1 MMRST
6 HGILLYAV
14 ALTVGL
20 WAGTA
25 GAQTEKH
32 SRGANAHPLNH
43 GAAPA
48 HHGEKS
54 GHSHERCEL
63 HHGSVA
69 MTKAHHFETVFAP
82 DGVCIYMYSEEQNPL
97 LMDKVSGTVTL
108 KDSTGAS
115 QEVKLAPYVPQK
127 GEPAVYFCTMYDSPP
142 QMAPGKC
149 PVCGMNLM
157 PQGGL
162 LAAADLSKAR
172 PGSLKAV
179 VHLTGLDGD
188 EKEVT
193 FTMANAATEE
203 KPEKA
208 EHSSPKAS
216 DK

>member
-1 MMRST
+1 MRSMRAV
-6 HGILLYAV
+6 LLCAV
-14 ALTVGL
+14 AISFGL

-25 GAQTEKH
+25 GAQTQKH
-32 SRGANAHPLNH
+32 PRGAGTHPLIH

-82 DGVCIYMYSEEQNPL
+82 DGVRIFMYSEEQNPL

-108 KDSTGAS
+108 RDSTGAS
-115 QEVKLAPYVPQK
+115 QEIKLAPYVPQK

-149 PVCGMNLM
+149 PACGMNLM
-157 PQGGL
+157 LQGGL

-172 PGSLKAV
+172 SGSVKAV

-193 FTMANAATEE
+193 FTMKNAAAEE
-203 KPEKA
+203 KSEKG
-208 EHSSPKAS
+208 EHSSPEAS